1 MEFRVSIFEQ
11 FLNQPSIRGPPDS
24 ILDTL
29 LLLLFSQK
37 ALALFSL
44 LFGLG
49 LAIQFDRLREN
60 PYRLR
65 LLLRRLTALLAI
77 GLLHLLLIWNGDI
90 LTEYAVAGFIVLPF
104 LWGPRWLSAAA
115 FLSLYLIMPLL
126 PVIVAL
132 PTQAWIMQHIAE
144 ATRAY
149 GQGGFAEVLA
159 FRLNEIS
166 AILPLHFFI
175 FPRTIALF
183 LLGAFVWRTGIL
195 REIDAHT
202 RLLASSPQFCFPL
215 GSA

>member
-1 MEFRVSIFEQ
+1 LFGVLIINLVMEFRVSIFEQ
-11 FLNQPSIRGPPDS
+11 FLNQPSIRGPPDP

-90 LTEYAVAGFIVLPF
+90 LQWRDLSCCRFCGDRAGYRPPLSSAFISSC
-104 LWGPRWLSAAA
+104 R
-115 FLSLYLIMPLL
+115 
-126 PVIVAL
+126 
-132 PTQAWIMQHIAE
+132 
-144 ATRAY
+144 
-149 GQGGFAEVLA
+149 
-159 FRLNEIS
+159 
-166 AILPLHFFI
+166 FF
-175 FPRTIALF
+175 P
-183 LLGAFVWRTGIL
+183 
-195 REIDAHT
+195 
-202 RLLASSPQFCFPL
+202 
-215 GSA
+215 